1 MTRLVGQGGGDVLE
15 RVDGIA
21 SKLTTSNAGR
31 HVVRTGALRPSSEAR
46 SGTSLHGVIS
56 VCRARSVTWPH
67 LSRYAN
73 KGWRCVGEGEAHAP
87 VLVLRYG

>member
-21 SKLTTSNAGR
+21 SKLTTSNTGR
-31 HVVRTGALRPSSEAR
+31 HVGRTGALRHSSEAR
-46 SGTSLHGVIS
+46 KWHFLCTTLA
-56 VCRARSVTWPH
+56 CRARSVTWPH
-67 LSRYAN
+67 LSRYAS
-73 KGWRCVGEGEAHAP
+73 KGWRCVGEGEAPAP